1 MVVPGRYPTGS
12 RGAVSRVALGFFPEF
27 DDWPGDRPPD
37 DLDLP
42 FLFLTG
48 GTAEEDEDVRARA
61 GAAFFLPAR
70 LFCAL
75 FLPPALDE
83 ALPLAGVRLAEE
95 VEAPVSV
102 VDDERPLPPISSL
115 GHPLG
120 GGSASWSPFRRRP
133 PDIRNAIC
141 WRSVILEKSMDPS
154 SLRGRSADD
163 EGGRSSREPRDESRG
178 ILPGLRYEREEASLM
193 AHVHSVS
200 VTGDTAYTNTL
211 KHF

>member
-1 MVVPGRYPTGS
+1 MTG
-12 RGAVSRVALGFFPEF
+12 LGTGPL
-27 DDWPGDRPPD
+27 D

-102 VDDERPLPPISSL
+102 VDDERPLPADLLVRPPL
-115 GHPLG
+115 LG
-120 GGSASWSPFRRRP
+120 GGSGVLLALSSTSP

-178 ILPGLRYEREEASLM
+178 ILPQRLRYEREEASLM
-193 AHVHSVS
+193 AHVHYCICYG
-200 VTGDTAYTNTL
+200 VTLHTL
-211 KHF
+211 THTETLLKWSHNYNNL